1 MGGERQSEGVDE
13 GEGEGE
19 NNKAISRQWT
29 VEWVSHLP
37 VVSEQMRL
45 RAGR

>member
-1 MGGERQSEGVDE
+1 MGGERQSEGED
-13 GEGEGE
+13 EGEGE

>member
-1 MGGERQSEGVDE
+1 MEVWRQSEDE
-13 GEGEGE
+13 GEGEK
-19 NNKAISRQWT
+19 NKTISRQWT
-29 VEWVSHLP
+29 GWVSHLP

>member
-1 MGGERQSEGVDE
+1 MGGERQGEGED
-13 GEGEGE
+13 EGEGE